1 MPLNLEIK
9 IQLDSH
15 ESALTVLNNLPA
27 EFVKDINQKD
37 IYYTLPGS
45 LLKLRVEDEGES
57 LIKYNRDEVN
67 PDRFSDYN
75 VIYLKSSGSE
85 QFFNSIFT
93 VETIVTKKRSLYLY
107 NNTRIHLDTVKT
119 LGTFMEFETLVIN
132 GMDDAKERFNFL
144 IKKFGIDITKQ
155 IKCSYR
161 DLVLNK

>member
-9 IQLDSH
+9 IRLDSH
-15 ESALTVLNNLPA
+15 ESALNVLKNLHA

-37 IYYTLPGS
+37 IYYTMQGS
-45 LLKLRVEDEGES
+45 LLKLRIEDGGES

-67 PDRFSDYN
+67 PDRFSDYD

-85 QFFNSIFT
+85 KVFNSIFT
-93 VETIVTKKRSLYLY
+93 VEAIVLKKRSLYLY
-107 NNTRIHLDTVKT
+107 NNTRIHLDTVQH

-144 IKKFGIDITKQ
+144 TKKFGIDTTKQ

-161 DLVLNK
+161 DLILNK

>member
-9 IQLDSH
+9 AQLDSH
-15 ESALTVLNNLPA
+15 ESALNVLKSLHA

-37 IYYTLPGS
+37 IYYSIQGS
-45 LLKLRVEDEGES
+45 LLKLRIEDDGES

-67 PDRFSDYN
+67 PDRFSDYD

-85 QFFNSIFT
+85 KIFNSIFT
-93 VETIVTKKRSLYLY
+93 VEAIVLKKRSLYLY
-107 NNTRIHLDTVKT
+107 NNTRIHLDTVQS

-132 GMDDAKERFNFL
+132 GMEDAKERFNFL
-144 IKKFGIDITKQ
+144 INKFEIDTTKQ

-161 DLVLNK
+161 DLILNK

>member
-15 ESALTVLNNLPA
+15 ESALTVLNILPA

-132 GMDDAKERFNFL
+132 GMDDARQRFKFL
-144 IKKFGIDITKQ
+144 INKFEIDTTKQ

-161 DLVLNK
+161 DLMLKL

>member
-15 ESALTVLNNLPA
+15 ESALTVLKNLHA

-37 IYYTLPGS
+37 VYYTMQGS

-57 LIKYNRDEVN
+57 LIKYNRDEIN
-67 PDRFSDYN
+67 PDRFSDYD

-85 QFFNSIFT
+85 KVFNSIFT
-93 VETIVTKKRSLYLY
+93 VEAIVIKKRSLYLY
-107 NNTRIHLDTVKT
+107 DNTRIHLDTVQG

-144 IKKFGIDITKQ
+144 IQEFGIDITKQ

-161 DLVLNK
+161 DLILNK

>member
-1 MPLNLEIK
+1 LKNL
-9 IQLDSH
+9 H
-15 ESALTVLNNLPA
+15 A

-37 IYYTLPGS
+37 VYYSLPGS
-45 LLKLRVEDEGES
+45 LLKLRVEVEGES

-67 PDRFSDYN
+67 PDRFSDYD

-85 QFFNSIFT
+85 KVFNSIFIVEAT
-93 VETIVTKKRSLYLY
+93 VIKKRSLYLY
-107 NNTRIHLDTVKT
+107 NNTRIHLDTVQG

-144 IKKFGIDITKQ
+144 IKKFEIDTAKQ

-161 DLVLNK
+161 DLILNK

>member
-1 MPLNLEIK
+1 MPLNLELK

-15 ESALTVLNNLPA
+15 DSALHVLKNMHA

-37 IYYTLPGS
+37 VYYSLPGS
-45 LLKLRVEDEGES
+45 LLKLRIEDDGES

-67 PDRFSDYN
+67 PDRFSDYD

-85 QFFNSIFT
+85 KVFNSIFT
-93 VETIVTKKRSLYLY
+93 VEATVIKKRSLYLY
-107 NNTRIHLDTVKT
+107 NNTRIHLDTVQG
-119 LGTFMEFETLVIN
+119 LGTFMELETLVIN

-144 IKKFGIDITKQ
+144 IKKFEIDIAKQ

-161 DLVLNK
+161 DLILNK

>member
-1 MPLNLEIK
+1 MPLNLELK
-9 IQLDSH
+9 IQLDSYD
-15 ESALTVLNNLPA
+15 SALNVLKKLHA

-37 IYYTLPGS
+37 VYYSTQGC
-45 LLKLRVEDEGES
+45 LLKLRIEDEGES

-67 PDRFSDYN
+67 PDRFSDYD

-85 QFFNSIFT
+85 KVFNSIFT
-93 VETIVTKKRSLYLY
+93 VEAVVIKKRFLYLY
-107 NNTRIHLDTVKT
+107 NNTRIHLDTVQG

-144 IKKFGIDITKQ
+144 IKKFEIDTAKQ

-161 DLVLNK
+161 DLILNK

>member
-1 MPLNLEIK
+1 MPLNLELK
-9 IQLDSH
+9 IQLDSYD
-15 ESALTVLNNLPA
+15 SALNVLKNLHA

-37 IYYTLPGS
+37 VYYSLPGS
-45 LLKLRVEDEGES
+45 LLKLRIEDEGES

-67 PDRFSDYN
+67 PDRFSDYD

-85 QFFNSIFT
+85 KVFNSIFT
-93 VETIVTKKRSLYLY
+93 VEAVVIKKRFLYLY
-107 NNTRIHLDTVKT
+107 NNTRIHLDTVQG

-144 IKKFGIDITKQ
+144 IKKFEIDTAKQ

-161 DLVLNK
+161 DLILNK